1 MLINESNEKPKM
13 DAYMKINFSKWKT
26 GLNTERQTY
35 LDKYVTMVKKKK
47 KRIISTHQGKKHTQ
61 LKLES
66 LKI

>member
-1 MLINESNEKPKM
+1 MLINESNERPKM

-26 GLNTERQTY
+26 ELNTERQTY
-35 LDKYVTMVKKKK
+35 LDNYVTIVKK